1 MCESDDEADSG
12 IRAFRNLQDTIKKS
26 EQAYSRAATQL
37 PDLAK
42 QLEALDA
49 KSTKAAQRVEDAA
62 QAVTS
67 YVNTDRRTLLI
78 TCGFGAIALVFC
90 AAFLGDIKGSR
101 TGYAQGFAEGQQET
115 KKRDLLA
122 EWAMSSPSGRMA
134 YEMDRAGQIQ
144 AFGLCKI
151 EGYKITTKRNMTWC
165 VSKSGND
172 LEWPIVVPNKD

>member
-1 MCESDDEADSG
+1 MSDPDDTEDFG
-12 IRAFRNLQDTIKKS
+12 LRAFEDLKNTVQRSNK
-26 EQAYSRAATQL
+26 AYSDVAGKL

-67 YVNTDRRTLLI
+67 YVKTDRRTLLI

-115 KKRDLLA
+115 KQRDTLA
-122 EWAMSSPSGRMA
+122 EWAVSSPSGRMA

-144 AFGLCKI
+144 AFGMCLI
-151 EGYKITTKRNMTWC
+151 DGYKVRTDQKGTWC
-165 VSKSGND
+165 VSTSGNG
-172 LEWPIVVPNKD
+172 LEWPLVRP

>member
-1 MCESDDEADSG
+1 MNDPDDTEDFG
-12 IRAFRNLQDTIKKS
+12 LRAFEDLKNTVQRSNK
-26 EQAYSRAATQL
+26 AYSDVAGKL
-37 PDLAK
+37 PALAK

-67 YVNTDRRTLLI
+67 YIKTDRRTLLI

-115 KKRDLLA
+115 KQRDTLA
-122 EWAMSSPSGRMA
+122 EWAVSSPSGRMA

-144 AFGLCKI
+144 AFGMCRI
-151 EGYKITTKRNMTWC
+151 EGYKVRTDQKGTWC
-165 VSKSGND
+165 VSTSGNG
-172 LEWPIVVPNKD
+172 LEWPLARP

>member
-1 MCESDDEADSG
+1 MSDPDDTEDFG
-12 IRAFRNLQDTIKKS
+12 LRAFEDLKNTVQRSNK
-26 EQAYSRAATQL
+26 AYSDVAGKL
-37 PDLAK
+37 PALAK

-67 YVNTDRRTLLI
+67 YIKTDRRTLLI

-122 EWAMSSPSGRMA
+122 EWAVSSPSGRMA
-134 YEMDRAGQIQ
+134 YEMDRVGQIQ
-144 AFGLCKI
+144 AFGMCRI
-151 EGYKITTKRNMTWC
+151 EGYKVRTDQKGTWC
-165 VSKSGND
+165 VSTSGNG
-172 LEWPIVVPNKD
+172 LEWPLARP

>member
-1 MCESDDEADSG
+1 MSEPDDAEDFG
-12 IRAFRNLQDTIKKS
+12 LRAFEDLKNTVQKS
-26 EQAYSRAATQL
+26 NKAYSDVAGKL

-62 QAVTS
+62 QTVTS
-67 YVNTDRRTLLI
+67 YIKTDRRTLLM

-115 KKRDLLA
+115 KQRDALA
-122 EWAMSSPSGRMA
+122 EWAVSSPSGRMA

-144 AFGLCKI
+144 AFGMCKI
-151 EGYKITTKRNMTWC
+151 EGYTIRTDQKGTWC
-165 VSKSGND
+165 VSVSGNG
-172 LEWPIVVPNKD
+172 LMWPVTRP

>member
-1 MCESDDEADSG
+1 MNDPDDTEDFG
-12 IRAFRNLQDTIKKS
+12 LRAFEDLKNTVQRSNK
-26 EQAYSRAATQL
+26 AYSDVAGKL

-49 KSTKAAQRVEDAA
+49 KSTKTAQRVEDAA

-67 YVNTDRRTLLI
+67 YVKTDRRTLLI

-115 KKRDLLA
+115 KQRDTLA
-122 EWAMSSPSGRMA
+122 EWAVSSPSGRMA

-144 AFGLCKI
+144 AFGMCRI
-151 EGYKITTKRNMTWC
+151 EGYKVRTDQKGTWC
-165 VSKSGND
+165 VSTSGNG
-172 LEWPIVVPNKD
+172 LEWPLARP

>member
-1 MCESDDEADSG
+1 MNDPDDTEDFG
-12 IRAFRNLQDTIKKS
+12 LRAFEDLKNTVQRSNK
-26 EQAYSRAATQL
+26 AYSDVAGKL

-49 KSTKAAQRVEDAA
+49 KSTKSAQRVEDAA

-67 YVNTDRRTLLI
+67 YVKTDRRTLLI

-115 KKRDLLA
+115 KQRDTLA
-122 EWAMSSPSGRMA
+122 EWAVSSPSGRMA

-144 AFGLCKI
+144 AFGMCRI
-151 EGYKITTKRNMTWC
+151 EGYKVRTDQKGTWC
-165 VSKSGND
+165 VSTSGNG
-172 LEWPIVVPNKD
+172 LEWPVTHH